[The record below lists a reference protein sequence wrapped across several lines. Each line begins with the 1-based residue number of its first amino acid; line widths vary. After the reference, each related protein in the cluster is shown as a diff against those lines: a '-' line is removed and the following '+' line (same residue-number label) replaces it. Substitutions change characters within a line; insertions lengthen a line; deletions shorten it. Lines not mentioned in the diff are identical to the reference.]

1 MPDRWARYDQRHRG
15 RKIKLD
21 FPYDEEI
28 NGLIK
33 EKIPGWWFDSKDKV
47 WRCPLSSLPEV
58 MEFLVPKGFLVSKKL
73 IDRLPEIKR
82 KRKRKKERREKEKEA
97 KERFEEQLEE
107 GKETA
112 YVPAGNAVLTRKLKE
127 KGVYEVVKEK
137 NYFGQ
142 QVAGIRVPEEQYLEV
157 LDIMDISTKPESLLT
172 ELLYYTWQINTE
184 AKDSDRSYSSGQY
197 RYMKKG
203 YLLDELCRLA
213 AKQDAYEWG
222 WKMDP
227 DPPPNA
233 PWVLY
238 FQREGIQCSFHSVSG
253 RGEGPDFP
261 GEWDGEYHNLFP
273 FWRILD
279 DSEDRLFE

>member
-1 MPDRWARYDQRHRG
+1 MAGRWVRYDERHRG
-15 RKIKLD
+15 RKIRID

-28 NGLIK
+28 NELIK
-33 EKIPGWWFDSKDKV
+33 EEIPGWWFDSRAKT
-47 WRCPLSSLPEV
+47 WRCPLSSLPEII
-58 MEFLVPKGFLVSKKL
+58 ETLEPKGFVVSKDL
-73 IDRLPEIKR
+73 MDRLPEV
-82 KRKRKKERREKEKEA
+82 KRKKERKKKRREEDKKA
-97 KERFEEQLEE
+97 KERFEKQLED
-107 GKETA
+107 GETPA

-142 QVAGIRVPEEQYLEV
+142 QVAGIRVPEDQYLKV
-157 LDIMDISTKPESLLT
+157 LSSMDMSTEPESLLT
-172 ELLYYTWQINTE
+172 ELLYYTWEINTK
-184 AKDSDRSYSSGQY
+184 AKDTDRSYSSGQY

-222 WKMDP
+222 WKKDP

-253 RGEGPDFP
+253 RGEGPEFP
-261 GEWDGEYHNLFP
+261 GEWDGIHHEEFP
-273 FWRILD
+273 FEEFLKN
-279 DSEDRLFE
+279 SEDRLFE